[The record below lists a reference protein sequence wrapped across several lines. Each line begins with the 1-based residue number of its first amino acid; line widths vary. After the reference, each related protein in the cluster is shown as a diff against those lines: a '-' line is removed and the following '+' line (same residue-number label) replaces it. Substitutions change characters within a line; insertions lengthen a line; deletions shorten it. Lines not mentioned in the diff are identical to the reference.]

1 MDMNQGLLMSLGVS
15 HETLD
20 AIIAVLKKFDLH
32 AKLTGAGMGG
42 YAICLVPPNMHSSK
56 IQTCMKE
63 LKIYGFES
71 NICTIG
77 CPGVR
82 IQTK

>member
-1 MDMNQGLLMSLGVS
+1 MSINQGLLMSLGVS

-20 AIIAVLKKFDLH
+20 AIVAVLKKFDLQ

-42 YAICLVPPNMHSSK
+42 YAICLIPPNYHQSK
-56 IQTCMKE
+56 IETCIYE
-63 LKIYGFES
+63 LKMYGFDS

-82 IQTK
+82 VQTK